1 MTPAAPF
8 ATVKGNIMTDGMT
21 PIEAE
26 PPELDMNR
34 LPYEIMRALN
44 ANFVLAEGLDPG
56 LFVKPDPET
65 REVVVMQNGEE
76 LARIPRYRL
85 QRPDPEVLRKAA
97 GEALKNVPSH
107 IADQC
112 IAAINSG
119 RFVLDE
125 PPDQDFVAVTVEIG
139 PQNGVSLF
147 KAHRQVVVPEWP
159 NE

>member
-1 MTPAAPF
+1 MIPAAPS
-8 ATVKGNIMTDGMT
+8 ATKKGNIMTDGTT
-21 PIEAE
+21 PSEAA

-34 LPYEIMRALN
+34 LPYEIMRALDG
-44 ANFVLAEGLDPG
+44 NFVLAEGLDPG
-56 LFVKPDPET
+56 LSVKPDPET
-65 REVVVMQNGEE
+65 REIIVMQNGEE

-97 GEALKNVPSH
+97 AEALKNMPVY

-125 PPDQDFVAVTVEIG
+125 PPDQEFVIVTVEIG
-139 PQNGVSLF
+139 PQNTVRLF
-147 KAHRQVVVPEWP
+147 KAHRQVVVPEWS